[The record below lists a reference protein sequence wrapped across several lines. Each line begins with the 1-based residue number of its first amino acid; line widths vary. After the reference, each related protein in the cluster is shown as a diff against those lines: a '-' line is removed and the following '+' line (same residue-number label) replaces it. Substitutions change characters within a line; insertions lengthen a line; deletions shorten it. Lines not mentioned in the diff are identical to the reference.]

1 MNLDDAPIQRKLT
14 TAILLASAVVLILS
28 AAVFSAHGVITF
40 RRIAENYSLTIARIT
55 AAQSALPVETEDKAE
70 CQKILS
76 RLNSEPSILLA
87 ALYGTDH
94 KMLARYPA
102 AADVRLFPPEPVE
115 REYQIRSEAVL
126 VFVPVRQDDRIV
138 GSLYLKWD
146 LSPEYHRIRWDA
158 GVLALLLLASVGVAW
173 AVSRGL
179 QRRISRP
186 ILELAQ
192 VAESVSAKHD
202 YSLRAKKFGHDELGG
217 LTDAFN
223 QMMTQIGAQEEELR
237 ENGEQLREA
246 LESAH
251 ASAGEVR
258 TLNSELEQRVARRTS
273 ELAAANQELEAFTSS
288 VSHDLRAPLR
298 QIDAFAQLFQ
308 EEITRN
314 PQAAL
319 EFVTRIRS
327 SAQHM
332 TRLVE
337 GLLDLSRLGQASLQ
351 CETIPLRSL
360 VNEAIAELGPEA
372 RGRHIDWRIAEL
384 PQAKVDP
391 GLIRQVFANL
401 ISNAVKYTR
410 PREQAVIEI
419 GVETT
424 PEGKA
429 VFVRDNG
436 AGFDMKSA
444 GKLFRVFQ
452 RLHRKEEFEG
462 TGIGLATAQRIIQ
475 LHGGKIWFQ
484 AELNKGA
491 TFFFTLPGLE
501 DSPA

>member
-1 MNLDDAPIQRKLT
+1 
-14 TAILLASAVVLILS
+14 
-28 AAVFSAHGVITF
+28 
-40 RRIAENYSLTIARIT
+40 
-55 AAQSALPVETEDKAE
+55 
-70 CQKILS
+70 
-76 RLNSEPSILLA
+76 
-87 ALYGTDH
+87 
-94 KMLARYPA
+94 
-102 AADVRLFPPEPVE
+102 
-115 REYQIRSEAVL
+115 
-126 VFVPVRQDDRIV
+126 
-138 GSLYLKWD
+138 
-146 LSPEYHRIRWDA
+146 
-158 GVLALLLLASVGVAW
+158 
-173 AVSRGL
+173 
-179 QRRISRP
+179 
-186 ILELAQ
+186 
-192 VAESVSAKHD
+192 
-202 YSLRAKKFGHDELGG
+202 
-217 LTDAFN
+217 
-223 QMMTQIGAQEEELR
+223 
-237 ENGEQLREA
+237 
-246 LESAH
+246 
-251 ASAGEVR
+251 
-258 TLNSELEQRVARRTS
+258 
-273 ELAAANQELEAFTSS
+273 
-288 VSHDLRAPLR
+288 
-298 QIDAFAQLFQ
+298 
-308 EEITRN
+308 
-314 PQAAL
+314 
-319 EFVTRIRS
+319 
-327 SAQHM
+327 M

-391 GLIRQVFANL
+391 GLIKQVFANL